1 MRNTALSALAVIAV
15 LVAACNKPAS
25 AGDGS
30 STRSTVSAA
39 TATADAA
46 VVNIA
51 VGEDGFAPAMVHAQK
66 GKKLTLRFTRT
77 TDATCAKQ
85 VVFPEL
91 GIKKDL
97 PLNQPVD
104 IVVPAGEART
114 LGFQCGMGMFKGS
127 VMVQ

>member
-104 IVVPAGEART
+104 IDVPAGEART